1 MEYVLFQELWC
12 CIFLPQYL
20 IYTIGVQELF
30 VEWINIPEVPF
41 FGLVTSSFVYR
52 GLQSHL
58 GNTSEQIG

>member
-1 MEYVLFQELWC
+1 MFCSKNSGAV
-12 CIFLPQYL
+12 FLSPQYL
-20 IYTIGVQELF
+20 ICTIDVQELF